1 MRKMLIF
8 MGLVG
13 WASLAASAT
22 LDDLNLPELGAG
34 GSAVTSLAQ
43 EHALGQRFL
52 RAVRAQTPSFDDP
65 LIKDYLEHH
74 IYRLAASSDLE
85 DFRLY
90 VVIIDNPTINAFAAP
105 GGILGINHGLFLNA
119 TSVHEF
125 SAILSHELAHLSQ
138 RHFARGLEDSRKAG
152 VISIAGLLA
161 GAIIAA
167 YGGGE
172 AGLAAMTTSQGL
184 MQAQRL
190 SYSRIRESE
199 ADRVGINT
207 MIKAGLDPR
216 AMAYMFE
223 NLERATRSDGDRIP
237 EFLRTHPVTR
247 KRISDAYNQTESL
260 TKKSWPIDLEF
271 QLMRARAEALS
282 MKDASARETNLTS
295 RNASGEILQIAND
308 YLRTLVAIR
317 TGDLD
322 QARRLLEPLRN
333 QYPLNIPFQIAEV
346 DLYLRAKQPD
356 IAAARLD
363 EALMISP
370 GNYPLTVKQ
379 ADIMLALDRP
389 EIASQLLSEIA
400 EKRPLDDAIWYQ
412 LAEARGLAGDII
424 GVHQARAEYFFLNGD
439 LERAEKQLTYA
450 QPLARQNFQL
460 SERIRSR
467 LDTFRDLRDDLER

>member
-22 LDDLNLPELGAG
+22 FDDLNLPELGTG
-34 GSAVTSLAQ
+34 SSAVTSLAQ

-74 IYRLAASSDLE
+74 IYRLAASSDLK

-282 MKDASARETNLTS
+282 IKDSSARETNLTS

-308 YLRTLVAIR
+308 YLRALVAIKS
-317 TGDLD
+317 GDLD
-322 QARRLLEPLRN
+322 QARRLLDPLRN
-333 QYPLNIPFQIAEV
+333 QYPLNIPFQITEV

-356 IAAARLD
+356 IAAAYLD

-370 GNYPLTVKQ
+370 GNYPLTVKK

-389 EIASQLLSEIA
+389 EIASQLLTEIA
-400 EKRPLDDAIWYQ
+400 ESRPLDDAIWYQ

-439 LERAEKQLTYA
+439 LERAEKQLSYA

-467 LDTFRDLRDDLER
+467 LDTFRDLRDELER